1 MNNRM
6 NHLPITW
13 GKVGKIDSHLN
24 VQKNL
29 HKNKKCLLDSYSWL
43 ICASYIEHV
52 KPISKHEKDKQQSR
66 KHTFWWC
73 RLVEQII
80 REDTEGVAMIHGHSI
95 QRDLNV

>member
-29 HKNKKCLLDSYSWL
+29 HKNKKYKGLQNGEEEAKLSLFSENMILYMTPPKMDDLVYDSSTKW
-43 ICASYIEHV
+43 
-52 KPISKHEKDKQQSR
+52 
-66 KHTFWWC
+66 
-73 RLVEQII
+73 
-80 REDTEGVAMIHGHSI
+80 
-95 QRDLNV
+95 